1 MKSADQEINTIE
13 KIFYYS
19 QFPKGASMLCH
30 RGLQGEADQGW
41 SQGRGR
47 GGLWQEPLLWS
58 LWDGMGEAGQA
69 SSGLASLSNFHGLW
83 GTGAI
88 LVVWYLPWVIRADAQ
103 WTECEC
109 LIKKAFGAVNSR
121 LIWFVF

>member
-1 MKSADQEINTIE
+1 MPQ
-13 KIFYYS
+13 
-19 QFPKGASMLCH
+19 
-30 RGLQGEADQGW
+30 GLA
-41 SQGRGR
+41 R
-47 GGLWQEPLLWS
+47 GGGPGLVTGQREGALWQEPLLWS

-88 LVVWYLPWVIRADAQ
+88 LVVWCLPWVIRADAQ

-109 LIKKAFGAVNSR
+109 LIKKAVGAVNSR